1 MSVAPRAGIPA
12 PDVPDAPIG
21 PDAPGVPVALDEAA
35 PVTRRPGG
43 QLWAI
48 LRRSRSAMIG
58 IIVLGAFVLMALLA
72 PVIAPYPITRRV
84 GGVYDPPSTA
94 HPLGLDDGGIDM
106 LSLLLQGGQTSLLI
120 GFTAA
125 LISMVVGG
133 GVGVV
138 SGYFGGWLE
147 TALMR
152 VTDFFLVVPL
162 LPLAIVVSAVWGA
175 KLSHMIIVIGLL
187 IWTTTARLVRSE
199 VRSIKERAYVRRARS
214 IGAGHG
220 RIIVRHV
227 LPQIGPLLIANM
239 TLAIASAIFLEA
251 ALAFLGLGDPAAI
264 TWGKIIELGFVR
276 TAVSAG
282 AWWAIVPA
290 GLCIALVVTACS
302 LIGQAVEEAL
312 NPRLKVSHLTP
323 RAFQLQAIRR
333 ADLAELA
340 EQAES
345 RARG

>member
-1 MSVAPRAGIPA
+1 MSALPPTPHAA
-12 PDVPDAPIG
+12 TDTG
-21 PDAPGVPVALDEAA
+21 PGASGAPGAPETAA
-35 PVTRRPGG
+35 PAGRRRGRG
-43 QLWAI
+43 RLWTI
-48 LRRSRSAMIG
+48 LRGSREAMVG
-58 IIVLGAFVLMALLA
+58 VVVLGAFVAMAILA
-72 PVIAPYPITRRV
+72 PVIAPYPINQRV
-84 GGVYDPPSTA
+84 GGVYEPPSLA

-133 GVGVV
+133 GVGVAA
-138 SGYFGGWLE
+138 GYFGGWLDA
-147 TALMR
+147 TLMR
-152 VTDFFLVVPL
+152 ITDFFLVVPL

-175 KLSHMIIVIGLL
+175 QLTNMILVIGLL

-199 VRSIKERAYVRRARS
+199 VRSIRERAYVRRARS
-214 IGAGHG
+214 LGAGHA
-220 RIIVRHV
+220 RIIGRHI
-227 LPQIGPLLIANM
+227 LPQIGPLLVANM

-251 ALAFLGLGDPAAI
+251 SLAFLGLGDPAAI

-302 LIGQAVEEAL
+302 LIGTVVEEAL

-333 ADLAELA
+333 AEAAEAA
-340 EQAES
+340 EAAAK
-345 RARG
+345 ARD